1 MQNLFFLS
9 DKMQKNIQAEKKI
22 VKTNLRTKQ
31 AVEMIT
37 IDSEKRAIN
46 W

>member
-1 MQNLFFLS
+1 
-9 DKMQKNIQAEKKI
+9 MQKNIQAEKKI

-46 W
+46 CKK